1 MDDLGSTSPFATV
14 NESGGIDY
22 AQMNKGITPIF
33 FIEAIPDDKAT
44 EAAGAVRMYEQ
55 EMVRIQVAGDMLNVA
70 TAPVDSAIKERFAAQ
85 YEAFKTKRQAR
96 HIEGTP
102 LKNWPMIS
110 ALRIAEFEAVGIFS
124 VENLAAVSD
133 TNVVKLAD
141 GRVWRE
147 KAAAWLASAKDNA
160 VSVKYAAENER
171 LRNDLEEMRKQ
182 IAELSAKVDDPEAKR
197 GPGRPRKEAA

>member
-14 NESGGIDY
+14 NENGGIDY
-22 AQMNKGITPIF
+22 ALMNKGITPIF
-33 FIEAIPDDKAT
+33 FIEAVPDDMAT
-44 EAAGAVRMYEQ
+44 EKAGAVRMREL

-70 TAPVDSAIKERFAAQ
+70 TAPVDAAVKERFAVQ
-85 YEAFKTKRQAR
+85 YEAWKTKRQDR

-124 VENLAAVSD
+124 VENLSSVSD
-133 TNVVKLAD
+133 SNVTKLAD
-141 GRVWRE
+141 GRIWRE
-147 KAAAWLASAKDNA
+147 KATAWLASAKDNA
-160 VSVKYAAENER
+160 VSVQYAAENER
-171 LRNDLEEMRKQ
+171 LKADMDEMRKQ
-182 IAELSAKVDDPEAKR
+182 IADLSAMVTEEKR